1 MINPRIY
8 QLTDYPF
15 ARLRTLLEDYPY
27 QGDLDMLNMSIGEP
41 QMQPPAFV
49 SEVIVQNGHLWN
61 KYPPMAGTQELREAI
76 AKFLDYRYG
85 LQGLKFDPYTQIIP
99 VNGTREGLFMLGS
112 LCIDQSLLHEKP
124 LVLIPDPFYQV
135 YLGTTLMHGAQPYFC
150 PATKEN
156 GFQPD
161 FTLLPEHILKQVQMA
176 FICSPSNP
184 QGASVSKES
193 LCKHLELAKKY
204 NFTLVVDECYSE
216 IYYTENPPIGGLE
229 AAKEIDGAFCDHLLI
244 VNSLSKR
251 SSAAGLRSGFV
262 AGSKKNIQALLQ
274 LRNYGGAVLPTP
286 IQAASAAL
294 WSDDDHVKTIRAAY
308 AQNMEVAKDCLK
320 EWPDINIPDGGF
332 FLWLPV
338 QNAEKAAQILWQQQH
353 LRTLPGTYLSRN
365 RQGYKNPGEN
375 YLRLALVHEAS
386 QIYEGLT
393 RLCYH
398 KDQL

>member
-1 MINPRIY
+1 MINPRLH

-15 ARLRTLLEDYPY
+15 AKLRSLLEDHPY
-27 QGDLDMLNMSIGEP
+27 QGELSMLNMSIGEP
-41 QMQPPAFV
+41 QMQPPSFV
-49 SEVIVQNGHLWN
+49 AETIAKHTHLWN
-61 KYPPMAGTQELREAI
+61 KYPPMAGTTDLREAI
-76 AKFLDYRYG
+76 ANFLNYRYG
-85 LQGLKFDPYTQIIP
+85 LQGLKFDPFTQIMP

-112 LCIDQSLLHEKP
+112 LCIDQSILSQKP

-161 FTLLPEHILKQVQMA
+161 FTQLPETILQKTQMA

-184 QGASVSKES
+184 QGALISKES

-204 NFTLVVDECYSE
+204 DFTLIIDECYSE
-216 IYYTENPPIGGLE
+216 IYFTGTPPFGGLD
-229 AAKEIDGAFCDHLLI
+229 AAKEIDAALCDHLLI

-262 AGSKKNIQALLQ
+262 AGSKKNIQSLLQ
-274 LRNYGGAVLPTP
+274 LRNYGGAVLPLP
-286 IQAASAAL
+286 VQAASAAL
-294 WSDDDHVKTIRAAY
+294 WNDDDHVQNIRAVY
-308 AQNMEVAKDCLK
+308 NQNMQIAKNCLND
-320 EWPDINIPDGGF
+320 WQGFQLPDGGF

-338 QNAEKAAQILWQQQH
+338 KNSEKAAQILWQKQH
-353 LRTLPGTYLSRN
+353 LRTLPGSYLSRDQKG
-365 RQGYKNPGEN
+365 RKNPGAN
-375 YLRLALVHEAS
+375 YLRIALVHES
-386 QIYEGLT
+386 KQIYEGLT

-398 KDQL
+398 RNQL